1 METPSLH
8 NRIWLPSG
16 ASVCTPMENQTKGG
30 ILLIRLC
37 RKPRFW
43 CSLVLH
49 QASHRVPAKS
59 PRFFLA
65 TSQESTALSVARKVK
80 KALLG
85 YVENIQTL
93 ADVRRG
99 LILHKLPLA
108 SRARSG
114 RLGKNHSDC
123 VEILAREDKVILFWK
138 SSIPFIWMIF
148 HFVFLISTSTNFQNA
163 IVRFLN
169 WLTLRHLRLKGLC
182 HRNDRHYE
190 GHWLGAAVPRWCLSC
205 GSDIDLLVAVCDFTL
220 WLWERFTN
228 ENVAN

>member
-30 ILLIRLC
+30 VFFFLLIRLC

-49 QASHRVPAKS
+49 RASHRVPAKS

-65 TSQESTALSVARKVK
+65 TGQESTAPSVARKVK

-114 RLGKNHSDC
+114 RLGKKSFWLCWDFSKGRQND
-123 VEILAREDKVILFWK
+123 ILLKIQH
-138 SSIPFIWMIF
+138 PFYFNDFF
-148 HFVFLISTSTNFQNA
+148 HFAFLIRASTNFQNA
-163 IVRFLN
+163 IVWFPK
-169 WLTLRHLRLKGLC
+169 WLTLSYLQLKGLC
-182 HRNDRHYE
+182 HYE
-190 GHWLGAAVPRWCLSC
+190 GHWLGAAVPGWCLSC
-205 GSDIDLLVAVCDFTL
+205 GSDIDLLVACL
-220 WLWERFTN
+220 WLHPMTLGALH
-228 ENVAN
+228 VAI